1 MQNENAENEMKKIH
15 DENFEL
21 SCELDEIC
29 LELEDQFFEEHEISN
44 PEKIHLKDSS
54 CFAEKEK
61 TASGKWRWCT
71 RRSENTET
79 GMLEPNFDCLTE
91 SEINSTHIV
100 YRNALARD
108 VLPGEIIIGNDI
120 PRAISM
126 PFGCAWPLN
135 VFVSTSHETEF
146 ELHDTV
152 EIVSD
157 VIGEGVYAAKM
168 HLYSDDSFTQPLDE
182 IPELGIEDNVFVGVE
197 LLTSDSGVN
206 IIVEKA
212 WATPL
217 PTASAS
223 PINIPIV
230 DDRCPSLS
238 FLESLDVKLY
248 TNGESRLSTFSTG
261 VFKFANFEKAY
272 LHAKV
277 RVCFEDNET
286 CPKKAE
292 DCSSNSDSRN
302 RRFAP
307 DAPDDGE
314 LISIGPF
321 YISKDKSFEN
331 FSEGPQVILRH
342 SNFNNEE
349 FGEPVLIKNGVQL
362 SQTDVLIAAL
372 LGVVLMLSMTVI
384 SLYCRWRTAVQTRRF
399 QLRKMSL
406 GGALPIS
413 VMR

>member
-1 MQNENAENEMKKIH
+1 
-15 DENFEL
+15 
-21 SCELDEIC
+21 
-29 LELEDQFFEEHEISN
+29 
-44 PEKIHLKDSS
+44 
-54 CFAEKEK
+54 
-61 TASGKWRWCT
+61 
-71 RRSENTET
+71 
-79 GMLEPNFDCLTE
+79 
-91 SEINSTHIV
+91 
-100 YRNALARD
+100 
-108 VLPGEIIIGNDI
+108 
-120 PRAISM
+120 M

-157 VIGEGVYAAKM
+157 VIGEGVYSAKM

-182 IPELGIEDNVFVGVE
+182 IPELGINDNVFVGVE
-197 LLTSDSGVN
+197 LLTADNGVN

-223 PINIPIV
+223 PIYIPIV

-286 CPKKAE
+286 CPKKSEGCA
-292 DCSSNSDSRN
+292 SNSRA

-307 DAPDDGE
+307 DTPGDGE

-321 YISKDKSFEN
+321 YISKNEKSE
-331 FSEGPQVILRH
+331 FSEGPQVILKH
-342 SNFNNEE
+342 SNIHEDE
-349 FGEPVLIKNGVQL
+349 FGTPLLIKNGFQL

-372 LGVVLMLSMTVI
+372 LAVVLMLSVTVI
-384 SLYCRWRTAVQTRRF
+384 TLYCRWRHAVRTRRF

>member
-1 MQNENAENEMKKIH
+1 MSAINLHFRK
-15 DENFEL
+15 
-21 SCELDEIC
+21 
-29 LELEDQFFEEHEISN
+29 FFN
-44 PEKIHLKDSS
+44 
-54 CFAEKEK
+54 
-61 TASGKWRWCT
+61 
-71 RRSENTET
+71 
-79 GMLEPNFDCLTE
+79 
-91 SEINSTHIV
+91 INS
-100 YRNALARD
+100 
-108 VLPGEIIIGNDI
+108 
-120 PRAISM
+120 S
-126 PFGCAWPLN
+126 
-135 VFVSTSHETEF
+135 
-146 ELHDTV
+146 TV

-157 VIGEGVYAAKM
+157 IIGEGVYSAKM

-182 IPELGIEDNVFVGVE
+182 IPELGVDDNVFVGVE

-277 RVCFEDNET
+277 RVCFEENET
-286 CPKKAE
+286 CPKKSEENCA
-292 DCSSNSDSRN
+292 SNSRA

-307 DAPDDGE
+307 DTPGDGE

-321 YISKDKSFEN
+321 YISKNSDEHVT
-331 FSEGPQVILRH
+331 GPQVILRH
-342 SNFNNEE
+342 ASNFNDE
-349 FGEPVLIKNGVQL
+349 EPVLIKNGFQL

-372 LGVVLMLSMTVI
+372 LGVVLMLSVTVI
-384 SLYCRWRTAVQTRRF
+384 TLYCRWRHAVQTRRF

>member
-1 MQNENAENEMKKIH
+1 MQNAENEVKKIH

-44 PEKIHLKDSS
+44 PSKIHLKDSS

-61 TASGKWRWCT
+61 TESGKWRWCT
-71 RRSENTET
+71 RRSENAET

-182 IPELGIEDNVFVGVE
+182 IPELGIKDNVFVGVE
-197 LLTSDSGVN
+197 LLTSNSGVN

-292 DCSSNSDSRN
+292 DCSSNSSARN

-331 FSEGPQVILRH
+331 YSEGPQVILRH

-349 FGEPVLIKNGVQL
+349 FGEPVLIKNGFQL

-372 LGVVLMLSMTVI
+372 LGVVLMLSVTVI
-384 SLYCRWRTAVQTRRF
+384 TLYCRWRTAVQTRRF

>member
-1 MQNENAENEMKKIH
+1 
-15 DENFEL
+15 
-21 SCELDEIC
+21 
-29 LELEDQFFEEHEISN
+29 
-44 PEKIHLKDSS
+44 
-54 CFAEKEK
+54 
-61 TASGKWRWCT
+61 
-71 RRSENTET
+71 
-79 GMLEPNFDCLTE
+79 
-91 SEINSTHIV
+91 
-100 YRNALARD
+100 
-108 VLPGEIIIGNDI
+108 
-120 PRAISM
+120 M

-146 ELHDTV
+146 ELHDTI

-157 VIGEGVYAAKM
+157 VIGEGVYTAKM
-168 HLYSDDSFTQPLDE
+168 HLYSDKSFSQPLDE

-197 LLTSDSGVN
+197 LLTSDNGVN

-286 CPKKAE
+286 CPKKSE
-292 DCSSNSDSRN
+292 DCDSNSRN

-307 DAPDDGE
+307 DMPGDGE

-321 YISKDKSFEN
+321 YISKEKT
-331 FSEGPQVILRH
+331 FSDGPQVIIRH
-342 SNFNNEE
+342 SNFNEE
-349 FGEPVLIKNGVQL
+349 QFGAPVLIKNGFQL

-372 LGVVLMLSMTVI
+372 LGVVLMLSVMVI
-384 SLYCRWRTAVQTRRF
+384 TLYCRWRHAVQTRRF

>member
-1 MQNENAENEMKKIH
+1 MQQNDVVEKILEENL
-15 DENFEL
+15 EL

-29 LELEDQFFEEHEISN
+29 LELEEQFFIDHDIRS

-54 CFAEKEK
+54 CFGEREK
-61 TASGKWRWCT
+61 TESGKWRWCT
-71 RRSENTET
+71 RRSENED
-79 GMLEPNFDCLTE
+79 GLLEPNFDCLTE
-91 SEINSTHIV
+91 SEVNSTHIV
-100 YRNALARD
+100 YRNALKRD

-135 VFVSTSHETEF
+135 VFVSTSHESEF

-157 VIGEGVYAAKM
+157 VIGEGVYSAKM
-168 HLYSDDSFTQPLDE
+168 HLYSDESFSEPLDD
-182 IPELGIEDNVFVGVE
+182 IPELGIDDNVFVGVE
-197 LLTSDSGVN
+197 LLTSDTGVN

-217 PTASAS
+217 PTASGS

-230 DDRCPSLS
+230 DDRCPSLA
-238 FLESLDVKLY
+238 FLDSLDVKLY
-248 TNGESRLSTFSTG
+248 TNGESNLSTFSTG

-277 RVCFEDNET
+277 RVCFQDNET
-286 CPKKAE
+286 CPKKDE
-292 DCSSNSDSRN
+292 EECDSNSRT
-302 RRFAP
+302 RRFAQDLP
-307 DAPDDGE
+307 EDGE
-314 LISIGPF
+314 VVSIGPF
-321 YISKDKSFEN
+321 YISKEKNNDLENFEN
-331 FSEGPQVILRH
+331 GPRVILRH
-342 SNFNNEE
+342 SKNEDFDE
-349 FGEPVLIKNGVQL
+349 FGAPVLIKNGFQL

-372 LGVVLMLSMTVI
+372 LGVVLMLSVSVI
-384 SLYCRWRTAVQTRRF
+384 TLYCRWRHAVQSRRF